1 MSEENNVTEETSRSG
16 AQPIVTVIIASYNHG
31 PYIEESI
38 LSVINQSYQNIELL
52 VVDDGSK
59 DDSVARINALQ
70 AQHGFDFRVQQNQ
83 GLTSTLNG
91 AIARAKGSLIVPF
104 GSDDIM
110 LPERIAT
117 QVAYMD
123 GKPEVGICAGNIELM
138 DAEGKPYPEKR
149 QRRDVPFRRLDFED
163 MLLERKPYPPAPT
176 LMIRREALD
185 KVGGFDP
192 QIRLEDL
199 AIELKVTHAG
209 YFIDGL
215 NVLMARYRKHATNS
229 YKNHRFMIDNILRTY
244 ALFSDHPLYDEVRYK
259 ALNSM
264 FLKTANR
271 DRKLARE
278 LLAQIPF
285 KAWNKKTWRGL
296 GRLLFSPLEKD

>member
-1 MSEENNVTEETSRSG
+1 MSA
-16 AQPIVTVIIASYNHG
+16 AQPLVTVIIASYNHA
-31 PYIEESI
+31 PYIEQSI
-38 LSVINQSYQNIELL
+38 LSVLNQTYKNIELL

-59 DDSVARINALQ
+59 DDSVERINALQ
-70 AQHGFDFRVQQNQ
+70 AHYGFDFRVQQNQ

-91 AIARAKGSLIVPF
+91 AIARSSGSLIVPF

-117 QVAYMD
+117 QVEYMD
-123 GKPEVGICAGNIELM
+123 GKPEVGICAGNIELI
-138 DAEGKPYPEKR
+138 DADGNLYPEKR
-149 QRRDVPFRRLDFED
+149 QRRDVPFRRADFED
-163 MLLERKPYPPAPT
+163 MFLERKPYPPAPT

-192 QIRLEDL
+192 DIRLEDL

-259 ALNSM
+259 SLNSM

-296 GRLLFSPLEKD
+296 GRLYFSPLEKD

>member
-1 MSEENNVTEETSRSG
+1 MTDS
-16 AQPIVTVIIASYNHG
+16 QPLVTVIIASYNHA
-31 PYIEESI
+31 PYIEQSI
-38 LSVINQSYQNIELL
+38 QSVLDQTYPNIELL
-52 VVDDGSK
+52 VIDDGSP
-59 DDSVARINALQ
+59 DDSVERIQRLQ
-70 AQHGFDFRVQQNQ
+70 QAHGFDFRVQQNQ
-83 GLTSTLNG
+83 GLTNTLNG

-110 LPERIAT
+110 MPDRIAV

-123 GKPEVGICAGNIELM
+123 GKPEVGICAGNIELI
-138 DAEGKPYPEKR
+138 DAEGNLFPEKR

-163 MLLERKPYPPAPT
+163 MFLERKPYPPAPT

-199 AIELKVTHAG
+199 YIELKITHAG

-215 NVLMARYRKHATNS
+215 NVVMARYRKHATNS
-229 YKNHRFMIDNILRTY
+229 YKNHRFMIDSILKTY

-259 ALNSM
+259 FLNSM

-271 DRKLARE
+271 NRALARE

-285 KAWNKKTWRGL
+285 RHWTGKTWRGL
-296 GRLLFSPLEKD
+296 GRLYFSSLEKD

>member
-1 MSEENNVTEETSRSG
+1 MSD
-16 AQPIVTVIIASYNHG
+16 AQPLVTVIIASYNHA

-38 LSVINQSYQNIELL
+38 LSVLNQTYKNIELL
-52 VVDDGSK
+52 VIDDGSR
-59 DDSVARINALQ
+59 DDSVERIKVLQ
-70 AQHGFDFRVQQNQ
+70 EKYGFDFRAQQNQ
-83 GLTSTLNG
+83 GLTNTLN
-91 AIARAKGSLIVPF
+91 AAVARSNGSLIAPF

-123 GKPEVGICAGNIELM
+123 GKPEVGICAGNIELI
-138 DAEGKPYPEKR
+138 DADGNLYPEKR
-149 QRRDVPFRRLDFED
+149 QRRDVPFRRLDFDD
-163 MLLERKPYPPAPT
+163 MFLERKPYPPAPT

-192 QIRLEDL
+192 NIRLEDL
-199 AIELKVTHAG
+199 LIELKVTRAG

-215 NVLMARYRKHATNS
+215 NVLMARYRKHPTNS
-229 YKNHRFMIDNILRTY
+229 YKNHRFMVDNILRSY

-259 ALNSM
+259 FLSSM
-264 FLKTANR
+264 FLKTSNR

-278 LLAQIPF
+278 LLAQIPL

-296 GRLLFSPLEKD
+296 ARLYFSPLEKD

>member
-1 MSEENNVTEETSRSG
+1 MSEQTAMSEQEAMSEAN
-16 AQPIVTVIIASYNHG
+16 ALVTVIIASYNHG

-38 LSVINQSYQNIELL
+38 LSVINQTYQNIELL

-59 DDSVARINALQ
+59 DDSVERITALQ
-70 AQHGFDFRVQQNQ
+70 TQYGFDFRVQQNQ
-83 GLTSTLNG
+83 GLTNTLNG

-110 LPERIAT
+110 YPERIAI

-123 GKPEVGICAGNIELM
+123 GKPKVGICAGNIELM
-138 DAEGKPYPEKR
+138 DADGNLYPEKR
-149 QRRDVPFRRLDFED
+149 QRRDVPFRRLDFDD
-163 MLLERKPYPPAPT
+163 MFLERKPYPPAPT

-192 QIRLEDL
+192 TIRLEDL
-199 AIELKVTHAG
+199 YIELKVTRAG

-215 NVLMARYRKHATNS
+215 NVVMARYRKHATNS
-229 YKNHRFMIDNILRTY
+229 YKNHRFMIESILRIY

-259 ALNSM
+259 SLNSM

-271 DRKLARE
+271 NRKLAWE
-278 LLAQIPF
+278 LLKQIPF

-296 GRLLFSPLEKD
+296 GRLLFSPQEKG

>member
-1 MSEENNVTEETSRSG
+1 MSD
-16 AQPIVTVIIASYNHG
+16 AQPLVTVIIASYNHG
-31 PYIEESI
+31 RYIEESI
-38 LSVINQSYQNIELL
+38 LSVLNQTYENIELL
-52 VVDDGSK
+52 VVDDGSS
-59 DDSVARINALQ
+59 DDSVERINVLQ
-70 AQHGFDFRVQQNQ
+70 AQYGFDFRVQQNQ
-83 GLTSTLNG
+83 GLTNTLNS
-91 AIARAKGSLIVPF
+91 AIARSKGSLIVPF
-104 GSDDIM
+104 GSDDVM

-123 GKPEVGICAGNIELM
+123 GKPEVGICAGNIELI
-138 DAEGKPYPEKR
+138 DADGNLYPEKR
-149 QRRDVPFRRLDFED
+149 QHRDVPFRRLDFDD
-163 MLLERKPYPPAPT
+163 MFLERKPYPPAPT

-192 QIRLEDL
+192 SIRLEDL
-199 AIELKVTHAG
+199 LIELKVTHAG

-259 ALNSM
+259 FLSSM
-264 FLKTANR
+264 FLKAANR
-271 DRKLARE
+271 DRKLAQE

-296 GRLLFSPLEKD
+296 GRLYFSPLEKD